1 MAYVVTDNCVECRF
15 TRCAAVC
22 PVQCFHF
29 DEKMVYIDPDNCI
42 DCAGCVAECPVGAI
56 DDEFNLGDDKRH
68 WIEINRERAAEL
80 PRLTATME
88 PLPGA
93 EARKAA
99 LGL

>member
-1 MAYVVTDNCVECRF
+1 MAYVVTDNCVGCRF
-15 TRCAAVC
+15 TQCAAVC

-29 DEKMVYIDPDNCI
+29 DETMVYIDPDSCI
-42 DCAGCVAECPVGAI
+42 DCAGCVDACPVGAI

-68 WIEINRERAAEL
+68 WIAINRERAAEL

-93 EARKAA
+93 EARKVE